1 MELEAEKAGFG
12 KSTWP
17 RVAGVPRGWLFL
29 LEVTD
34 LVFSSEL
41 KYVLYFTLFRMSLWS
56 SCVKYGCSFSFWPH
70 EARGIP
76 ED

>member
-1 MELEAEKAGFG
+1 MWAGGAGPGGVRVELEAEKEGFG

-41 KYVLYFTLFRMSLWS
+41 
-56 SCVKYGCSFSFWPH
+56 
-70 EARGIP
+70 
-76 ED
+76 